1 MAAPYLHAC
10 KIPRMGLST
19 YNLWFVQRPYKTM
32 NGEPVYT
39 VGKSFMRDVPLSF
52 EHQMENL

>member
-1 MAAPYLHAC
+1 
-10 KIPRMGLST
+10 
-19 YNLWFVQRPYKTM
+19 M

-52 EHQMENL
+52 EHQMENLYVHCIIYVCRHC